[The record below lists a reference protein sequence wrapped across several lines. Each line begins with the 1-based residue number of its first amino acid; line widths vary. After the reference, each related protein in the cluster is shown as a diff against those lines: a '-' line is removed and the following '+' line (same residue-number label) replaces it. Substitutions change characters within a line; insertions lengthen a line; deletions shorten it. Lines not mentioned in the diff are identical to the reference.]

1 MSEKLTIEQ
10 KINLIKEKL
19 HNAEI
24 DFSATCTKLNEL
36 SKVEHNPIKEGL
48 TVDTIRER
56 NELNGKR
63 LKLIGIIVAYTDTLV
78 VLENL

>member
-19 HNAEI
+19 HNAET
-24 DFSATCTKLNEL
+24 DFWATCTKLNEL
-36 SKVEHNPIKEGL
+36 SKVEHDPIKEGL
-48 TVDTIRER
+48 TVDTIHER
-56 NELNGKR
+56 IETSEKR
-63 LKLIGIIVAYTDTLV
+63 LKLIGIIEAYTDTLV